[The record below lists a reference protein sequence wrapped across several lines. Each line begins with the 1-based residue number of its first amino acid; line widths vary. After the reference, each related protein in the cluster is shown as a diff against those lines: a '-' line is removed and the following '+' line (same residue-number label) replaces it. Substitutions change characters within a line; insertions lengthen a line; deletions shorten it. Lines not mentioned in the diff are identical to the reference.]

1 MTHDLSK
8 EKLSLFLGL
17 RGFACLCVIFFHLT
31 DPTTIKN
38 YPYLSLISFLRSP
51 PFIEY
56 GHRWVHMFFVL
67 SGFVLT
73 LGYLSGNP
81 LNYLKNRFLRIFP
94 LHWLIVILY
103 YLHFRID
110 LNRFGDESLV
120 HQILLTQSW
129 FNKYVHTWNY
139 PAWTLS
145 SEWFLY
151 IVFCFIIF
159 LKKKEFI
166 NKNKLLFFLITSI
179 TYLSF
184 FPLKNIG
191 IFRAYLIDEDLKAF
205 FIGVSLALLL
215 DYKWF
220 QKIISNKFIFWLS
233 CFLIYFLFKILWFET
248 LTFAFGLLIVAIF
261 GNFEWIQK
269 TIISKMLGGIGL
281 ISFSLYMWH
290 IYVLEKLTSFLVGMM
305 PFSKIT
311 IYFLV
316 LVMVGYLSYF
326 LFEKIIYQKL
336 KVKFS

>member
-1 MTHDLSK
+1 MIQKLSQ

-38 YPYLSLISFLRSP
+38 YPFLDLISFLRSP
-51 PFIEY
+51 VFIEY

-73 LGYLSGNP
+73 LGYLSSSP
-81 LNYLKNRFLRIFP
+81 MNYLKNRFLRIFP

-120 HQILLTQSW
+120 HQIFLTQSW
-129 FNKYVHTWNY
+129 FHKYVLTWNY

-151 IVFCFIIF
+151 LVFSLIIF
-159 LKKKEFI
+159 LNKKGFI
-166 NKNKLLFFLITSI
+166 NKNKLLYFLITSI
-179 TYLSF
+179 TFLSF
-184 FPLKNIG
+184 LPLKNIG

-205 FIGVSLALLL
+205 FIGVALALLM

-220 QKIISNKFIFWLS
+220 QKIINNKFIFWLS
-233 CFLIYFLFKILWFET
+233 CCLIYLFFQTLWFET
-248 LTFAFGLLIVAIF
+248 LTFSFGLLIVAIY
-261 GNFEWIQK
+261 GNFEWIEK
-269 TIISKMLGGIGL
+269 AIISKILGFIGL

-290 IYVLEKLTSFLVGMM
+290 IYVLEKLTPYLEGMM
-305 PFSKIT
+305 SLSKVI

-316 LVMVGYLSYF
+316 LFMAGYSSYL

-336 KVKFS
+336 KS